1 MSQTKQYVAFLRG
14 INVGKHQRIKM
25 EDLRKVLAKLG
36 FENMSTY
43 IQSGNVIFES
53 DETDEL
59 ALGQKIET
67 LLKEELDFNVPTAVR
82 TMDHIRELLK
92 RNPFKGRTRDDMHLH
107 WVLFLTDKPAA
118 KLDLPMW
125 SPKRDTEVFAQDGL
139 EVFEVLHLPEDRR
152 VKDFPALGKA
162 LGVPV
167 TARAWQMLET
177 FIEKQS

>member
-1 MSQTKQYVAFLRG
+1 MPQTKQYVAFLRG

-36 FENMSTY
+36 FENMTTY

-59 ALGQKIET
+59 ALGKKIEK
-67 LLKEELDFNVPTAVR
+67 LLKDELDFTVPTAVR
-82 TMDHIRELLK
+82 TMEHIRALLK
-92 RNPFKGRTRDDMHLH
+92 RNPFKGRVRDDMHLH
-107 WVLFLTDKPAA
+107 WVLFLTERPAK
-118 KLDLPMW
+118 KLNLPMW
-125 SPKRDTEVFAQDGL
+125 SPKRDTEVFAQEGL
-139 EVFEVLHLPEDRR
+139 EIFEVLHLPEDRR
-152 VKDFPALGKA
+152 VKNFPAFEKA
-162 LGVPV
+162 LDVPV